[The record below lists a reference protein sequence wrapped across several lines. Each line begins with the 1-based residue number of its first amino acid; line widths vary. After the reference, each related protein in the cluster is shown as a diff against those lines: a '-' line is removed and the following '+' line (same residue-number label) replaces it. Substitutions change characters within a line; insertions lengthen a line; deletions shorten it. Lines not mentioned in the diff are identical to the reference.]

1 MVRLKRALKG
11 FVLAGTLLL
20 GCLPGVAQAKWIKAT
35 VTGNYTGGMPDG
47 ISLNDAITLNFII
60 QNYSGTP
67 ASGGA
72 PNYWDQYQVKP
83 NYTQLFGYGTG
94 TNSTGL
100 NGFYNA
106 SQNPGG
112 SAGDTAG
119 NLIESQNDGKEFLI
133 RLSGSPTGLSFTR
146 GGTSKDVINMSI
158 IGNLVGFSSSIP
170 LSGSTDVV
178 DFLSASM
185 SASIETK
192 ACSTTPDI
200 GSPTNIAC
208 TGQIQATAESPITFT
223 WTNITFD
230 QIEAVPGPL
239 PVAGALVAFRY
250 SRKIRSRIKR

>member
-1 MVRLKRALKG
+1 MVRLTSPLKG
-11 FVLAGTLLL
+11 FVLAGALLV

-35 VTGNYTGGMPDG
+35 VNGIYTGGMPDG

-94 TNSTGL
+94 TSSTGL

-112 SAGDTAG
+112 SAGETAG
-119 NLIESQNDGKEFLI
+119 NLIESQNDGKEFLM
-133 RLSGSPTGLSFTR
+133 RVSGTPTGLSFTR
-146 GGTSKDVINMSI
+146 GGTSKNVINMSLT
-158 IGNLVGFSSSIP
+158 GNLVDFSSSIP
-170 LSGSTDVV
+170 ISGSTDVV
-178 DFLSASM
+178 DFLSASLG
-185 SASIETK
+185 TK
-192 ACSTTPDI
+192 TCSTTPAI

-223 WTNITFD
+223 WSNITFAEID
-230 QIEAVPGPL
+230 AVPGPL

-250 SRKIRSRIKR
+250 SRKIRSRIKG

>member
-1 MVRLKRALKG
+1 MVRLKRPLQG
-11 FVLAGTLLL
+11 FALAGALLL
-20 GCLPGVAQAKWIKAT
+20 GCLPGVAHAKWIKAT

-47 ISLNDAITLNFII
+47 FSVNDAITLNFII

-67 ASGGA
+67 ASDLD
-72 PNYWDQYQVKP
+72 PNYWEQTTAKP

-100 NGFYNA
+100 VGFYNA

-112 SAGDTAG
+112 NPGDGTAG

-146 GGTSKDVINMSI
+146 GGTSKDVINMSL
-158 IGNLVGFSSSIP
+158 IGNLVDFSSSIP

-178 DFLSASM
+178 DFLSASLG
-185 SASIETK
+185 TK
-192 ACSTTPDI
+192 TCSTTPAI

-250 SRKIRSRIKR
+250 SRKILGRIKG